1 MKGRL
6 EHAVSSFSLPGWKSM
21 EEIESAVEIDMGEY
35 VIYNDW
41 VGQVR
46 SRDTDM
52 LTTRQ
57 FILCV
62 FAGCRGSSLL
72 PGTLLRCVMLTA

>member
-6 EHAVSSFSLPGWKSM
+6 EHAVSSLSLPGWKSM

-46 SRDTDM
+46 SRNTDM
-52 LTTRQ
+52 CRTRP

-62 FAGCRGSSLL
+62 FAGRRGPFLL
-72 PGTLLRCVMLTA
+72 LGTRPRCVMLTA

>member
-1 MKGRL
+1 
-6 EHAVSSFSLPGWKSM
+6 M

-52 LTTRQ
+52 HRTHP
-57 FILCV
+57 FILSE
-62 FAGCRGSSLL
+62 FAGRGGLSLL
-72 PGTLLRCVMLTA
+72 PGTPCAASF